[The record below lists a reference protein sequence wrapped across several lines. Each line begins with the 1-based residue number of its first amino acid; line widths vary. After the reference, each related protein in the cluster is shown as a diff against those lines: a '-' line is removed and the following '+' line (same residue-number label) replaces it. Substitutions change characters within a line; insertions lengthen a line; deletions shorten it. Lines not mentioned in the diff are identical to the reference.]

1 MLRAMASLY
10 PWFVFAHLVGLVLFA
25 ISHGASAYMAFRI
38 RSDGDPHT
46 VAALLDMSDLAKGP
60 MYIGLVL
67 ILVGGA
73 GAATIAGMWLTPWV
87 IASIVVL
94 FVVLAVMYS
103 VATPYYGE
111 LRKAMG
117 DPAAGVPATISPD
130 ELERRL
136 ATRRPEAL
144 LAVGTVGL
152 VVLVWLMVL
161 KPG

>member
-1 MLRAMASLY
+1 MASLY

-38 RSDGDPHT
+38 RSDRDLHT
-46 VAALLDMSDLAKGP
+46 VAALLSMSELAKGP
-60 MYIGLVL
+60 MYVGLVL

-73 GAATIAGMWLTPWV
+73 GAATVAGMWLAPWV

-94 FVVLAVMYS
+94 IVVLAVMYS
-103 VATPYYGE
+103 VASPYYGE
-111 LRKAMG
+111 LRKAVG
-117 DPAAGVPATISPD
+117 DAAAGVPATISPE

-136 ATRRPEAL
+136 DSRRPEAL
-144 LAVGTVGL
+144 LIVGTAGL
-152 VVLVWLMVL
+152 LVLVWLMVL

>member
-1 MLRAMASLY
+1 MASLY
-10 PWFVFAHLVGLVLFA
+10 PWFVFAHLIGLVLFA

-38 RSDGDPHT
+38 RSHRDPHT
-46 VAALLDMSDLAKGP
+46 VAALLGMSELAKGP
-60 MYIGLVL
+60 MYVGLVL

-73 GAATIAGMWLTPWV
+73 GAATVAGIWLSPWV

-94 FVVLAVMYS
+94 VVVLAVMYS
-103 VATPYYGE
+103 VASPYYGE
-111 LRKAMG
+111 LRTAVG

-136 ATRRPEAL
+136 DSRRPEAL
-144 LAVGTVGL
+144 LIVGTAGL
-152 VVLVWLMVL
+152 LFLVWLMVL